1 MIDPGLCLTKI
12 GVCIRPCE
20 KFLKRRDDVMMSSS
34 TVEQFYAV
42 LANKSLFSAIS
53 THKKER

>member
-20 KFLKRRDDVMMSSS
+20 KFLKCRDDVMTSSS
-34 TVEQFYAV
+34 TVEKFYAV
-42 LANKSLFSAIS
+42 LANKSLF
-53 THKKER
+53 